1 MIKFKQLENT
11 ALKLG
16 ITDRTGG
23 VSQGVYGGMNTNF
36 YIAEQFEKACEDI
49 KIAIDQLGLTGK
61 IIIATRQT
69 HSSNILYI
77 DDHTDFKAFQAFD
90 VSKTALRGYE
100 LYSVLDTDGL
110 MTARTDLILMTFYA
124 DCVPLFLYDKQN
136 HAVSIVHSGWRGTSN
151 KIGARAIQMMKSRF
165 GTKSDHLVAGIGQSA
180 GQCCYEVD
188 EPVRQRFLQ
197 TFKTSQVDDF
207 MTFKGGD
214 KYMIDLKMANKLIF
228 IENHIA
234 QEAVEIVAECT
245 ICQHERFH
253 SHRHA
258 AGGKRGSMSQICQ
271 LMPLK

>member
-1 MIKFKQLENT
+1 MIRFKQLENT

-36 YIAEQFEKACEDI
+36 YNAEQFEKACEDI

-61 IIIATRQT
+61 TIIATRQT

-77 DDHTDFKAFQAFD
+77 DEHTDFKAFQAFD

-124 DCVPLFLYDKQN
+124 DCVPLFLYDEEN

-151 KIGARAIQMMKSRF
+151 KIGGEAIQMMKRHF
-165 GTKSDHLVAGIGQSA
+165 ETKVENILAGIGQSA
-180 GQCCYEVD
+180 GKCCYEVD

-197 TFKTSQVDDF
+197 TFKASQVDEF

-214 KYMIDLKMANKLIF
+214 KYMIDLKKANKLIF
-228 IENHIA
+228 MDNNIRQASVEVV
-234 QEAVEIVAECT
+234 EACT

-258 AGGKRGSMSQICQ
+258 GGGKRGSMSQICQ
-271 LMPLK
+271 LMPLD